1 MLQSKNRICGV
12 VLAPSLAALSLV
24 VAAFAGCSSSSDT
37 PVASAGDGG
46 GTLEATAPLTIHPL
60 DTAILFPLPATA
72 GQDALLRAEASG
84 ARGVLVP
91 GYAWD
96 SLPALG
102 AEKNADLRP
111 RLRLVA
117 ANIDPCFPSGVDG
130 KVDDQGGSL
139 CRKQVRL
146 IFQPVRDDGTG
157 QLTTDDVTVH
167 TFYEMD
173 GATFEALARALVA
186 ARGAASLGD
195 EAIDV
200 HPLMKVEGSEYA
212 KTVQTTLLAYAGATN
227 LAKVT
232 YLALRGGGIGWQMG
246 GVDFVGNKGT
256 DMTVPETKVT
266 REELINNGAAGDFAS
281 TVDPPTKFSVGLGVL
296 LDSAKARTAE
306 DADIRN
312 AFQVALRIDNPET
325 DLNPGTVDC
334 ASCHLA
340 TPTRLWS
347 ERNRGLRAADFPESY
362 ANPRWN
368 LENRSQTKENTQSM
382 RCFGYYG
389 RAVAISQRTIN
400 EAAAVADFINAK
412 ILGGAR

>member
-1 MLQSKNRICGV
+1 M
-12 VLAPSLAALSLV
+12 APSAVALSLL

-37 PVASAGDGG
+37 SASPSASGGDAG
-46 GTLEATAPLTIHPL
+46 LATDAVSGPLTIHPL
-60 DTAILFPLPATA
+60 DTAILFPLPTTA
-72 GQDALLRAEASG
+72 AKDALLRAEASG

-91 GYAWD
+91 DYAWA

-102 AEKNADLRP
+102 AEKNADLLP

-130 KVDDQGGSL
+130 KLDEQGASL

-146 IFQPVRDDGTG
+146 IFQPVRDDGSG
-157 QLTTDDVTVH
+157 RLTTDDVTVH

-173 GATFEALARALVA
+173 APTFEALARARVT
-186 ARGAASLGD
+186 ARGTASLGD
-195 EAIDV
+195 DAIDV
-200 HPLMKVEGSEYA
+200 HPLMKTGGDAYA
-212 KTVQTTLLAYAGATN
+212 KTVQSTLLAYAGASN
-227 LAKVT
+227 FAKVT

-246 GVDFVGNKGT
+246 GVDFVGTKGT
-256 DMTVPETKVT
+256 DMIVPETKAT

-281 TVDPPTKFSVGLGVL
+281 TVDPPTKFSTGLSVL
-296 LDSAKARTAE
+296 LDSANARTAG
-306 DADIRN
+306 DADVRA
-312 AFQVALRIDNPET
+312 AFQLALRIDNPDT

-340 TPTRLWS
+340 TPTRPWA
-347 ERNRGLRAADFPESY
+347 ERNRALRAADFHKSY
-362 ANPRWN
+362 TNPRWN
-368 LENRSQTKENTQSM
+368 LENRSQTKDNTQSM

>member
-1 MLQSKNRICGV
+1 MLKLKNRIHGV
-12 VLAPSLAALSLV
+12 FPAPWAMTLSLLA
-24 VAAFAGCSSSSDT
+24 AAFAGCSSTSDD
-37 PVASAGDGG
+37 PAGG
-46 GTLEATAPLTIHPL
+46 GAEPTPDAAAAALTIHPL

-72 GQDALLRAEASG
+72 ADDALLHADAKG

-91 GYAWD
+91 DYAWS
-96 SLPALG
+96 SLPAL
-102 AEKNADLRP
+102 ASEKNADLLP

-117 ANIDPCFPSGVDG
+117 ANVDPCFPSGVDG

-146 IFQPVRDDGTG
+146 IFQPVRDDDRG

-173 GATFEALARALVA
+173 APTFEALARALVA
-186 ARGAASLGD
+186 ARGSASLGD

-200 HPLMKVEGSEYA
+200 HPLMKAGGTDYA
-212 KTVQTTLLAYAGATN
+212 RTIQTTLLAYAGASN

-246 GVDFVGNKGT
+246 GVDFVGTKGT

-281 TVDPPTKFSVGLGVL
+281 TVDPPTKFSTGLGVL
-296 LDSAKARTAE
+296 LDSAKARTAS
-306 DADIRN
+306 DADVRT
-312 AFQVALRIDNPET
+312 AFQMALRIDNPDT

-347 ERNRGLRAADFPESY
+347 ERNRSLKAADFSESY
-362 ANPRWN
+362 TNPRWN

-389 RAVAISQRTIN
+389 RDIAISQRTIN
-400 EAAAVADFINAK
+400 ESAAVADFINAK
-412 ILGGAR
+412 ILGGSR